1 MKARPPR
8 ATAELC
14 VRLRCLPLFSLVLTL
29 GGGCVV
35 KYGARGSGSGEPG
48 PAAEPPVELADE
60 ARALKR
66 LLESTELIDQQDR
79 INAALALADLVTA
92 EPGRAPRH
100 VEAYLQQLHDI
111 ELRGQPSSVPLPE
124 AAAGAASFGAAG
136 VREVELDAGGGP
148 VEPAPKGP
156 DVALFDPDA
165 PTPAPVAGPDVP
177 TLLAAAAQRSASGD
191 LLGAMLALEACR
203 DLPCWAE
210 VKPAYIKARDAEV
223 FRQKEL
229 AAQRFLEL
237 RGEASVARHRDGLLA
252 IAAELSALRAKY
264 PDSAHAAEIGK
275 HIERVQRE
283 LEALPEP

>member
-1 MKARPPR
+1 M
-8 ATAELC
+8 
-14 VRLRCLPLFSLVLTL
+14 RLRCLPLLSLVVAV

-35 KYGARGSGSGEPG
+35 KYGANGSSPAAGG
-48 PAAEPPVELADE
+48 PAAEAPVELADE

-66 LLESTELIDQQDR
+66 VLESTELIDQQDR
-79 INAALALADLVTA
+79 INAALSLADLVSA
-92 EPGRAPRH
+92 EPARAPRH

-111 ELRGQPSSVPLPE
+111 ELRGQPTSVPLPE
-124 AAAGAASFGAAG
+124 AAAGAASFGAAD

-148 VEPAPKGP
+148 VEPAPKP
-156 DVALFDPDA
+156 RDVALFDPDA

-177 TLLAAAAQRSASGD
+177 TLLAAAAQRSATGD
-191 LLGAMLALEACR
+191 LLGAMLALDACR
-203 DLPCWAE
+203 DLPCWSE
-210 VKPAYIKARDAEV
+210 VKPAYVKARDAEV
-223 FRQKEL
+223 FRQKER

-252 IAAELSALRAKY
+252 IAAELSALRAQY

>member
-1 MKARPPR
+1 MR
-8 ATAELC
+8 
-14 VRLRCLPLFSLVLTL
+14 VRCLPLFSLVAALS
-29 GGGCVV
+29 GGCVV
-35 KYGARGSGSGEPG
+35 KYGARGSSPGEGG

-60 ARALKR
+60 TRALKR

-79 INAALALADLVTA
+79 INAALALADLVSA

-111 ELRGQPSSVPLPE
+111 EQRGQPTSVPLPE

-156 DVALFDPDA
+156 EVALFDPDA

-210 VKPAYIKARDAEV
+210 VKAAYVQARDAEV
-223 FRQKEL
+223 FRQKER

-237 RGEASVARHRDGLLA
+237 RGEASAARHRDGLLA